1 MHDKPISHISRAD
14 LDSLINTL
22 EVSFLTLYEC
32 LVSPGWRLALT
43 ASDAPAIHY
52 NLSGMGRLS
61 VGNEPPIDLM
71 PHTLVIVPANMPFTF
86 SGASSGAEGSRE
98 TIHQTLRNI
107 PSDGVQRF
115 AAGQG
120 EPCLMLICGYFRAL
134 YGSSID
140 LFGSLTAPIVEQFE
154 ATDQLDQK
162 LKSAMAEL
170 IAQEVGTGAMTTSL
184 MKQVLIILLRRS
196 LSSLSIW
203 TERIAI
209 FKDPQIARAF
219 AQMAAR
225 PSAHHTVESL
235 CHAVGLSRSAFMAR
249 FTAVLGQSPMTVLR
263 QLRMRHAAVLLSSNT
278 LSIDQVAF
286 NVGYSSRT
294 SFSRAFRKMY
304 GSDPSEFRA
313 AVLSPT
319 NPHQEQMV

>member
-1 MHDKPISHISRAD
+1 
-14 LDSLINTL
+14 
-22 EVSFLTLYEC
+22 
-32 LVSPGWRLALT
+32 
-43 ASDAPAIHY
+43 
-52 NLSGMGRLS
+52 
-61 VGNEPPIDLM
+61 
-71 PHTLVIVPANMPFTF
+71 
-86 SGASSGAEGSRE
+86 
-98 TIHQTLRNI
+98 
-107 PSDGVQRF
+107 
-115 AAGQG
+115 
-120 EPCLMLICGYFRAL
+120 MLICGYFRAL

-184 MKQVLIILLRRS
+184 MKQILIILLRRS

-219 AQMAAR
+219 ARMAAR

-235 CHAVGLSRSAFMAR
+235 CYAVGLSRSAFMAR

-319 NPHQEQMV
+319 NPHQEQVV